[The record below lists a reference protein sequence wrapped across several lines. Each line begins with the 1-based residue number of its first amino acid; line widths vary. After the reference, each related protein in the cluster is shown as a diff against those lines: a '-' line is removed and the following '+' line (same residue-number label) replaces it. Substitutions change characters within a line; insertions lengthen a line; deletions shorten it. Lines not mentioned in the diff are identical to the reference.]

1 MAFDFTRLT
10 SLEAG
15 SPKTGSPQSSTPII
29 IAEIGT
35 AHAGDL
41 IRGLEL
47 IDAAADAGADIVKTQ
62 VVFAREILPPEA
74 GLVPL
79 PGGPTPLYEVF
90 GSLERPPEFYAA
102 LAQRAE
108 ERGIGFLASPFGEKS
123 VALLEDIGVK
133 AWKIASPELNHEPLL
148 ERVAATGLPIILS
161 TGVSRSEDIRRALD
175 VIDSAR
181 PEAAAGRAPVML
193 LHCLTNYPAPE
204 NEANIRLI
212 PALAA
217 AYRRPVGLS
226 DHSLNPVLIPALA
239 AALGAAAV
247 EKHITLNRD
256 AGGLDDPVAL
266 TPGDFGRMTSAVR
279 RYGRP
284 AAGNTGEGSDSD
296 LFHAAVA
303 ELSEEFGRD
312 RVDACLGD
320 GVKRLAPSEEA
331 HYGRTNRSI
340 HAVGPMTAGTVISD
354 ENTAL
359 LRTEKVLRPGIAPR
373 DRERAYGRR
382 LIRDIASGDG
392 IQWEDLESDE
402 RR

>member
-1 MAFDFTRLT
+1 MPLAFDLTRLT

-15 SPKTGSPQSSTPII
+15 SPQSANPII

-41 IRGLEL
+41 KRGLEL

-90 GSLERPPEFYAA
+90 RSLEQPPEFYAA

-148 ERVAATGLPIILS
+148 ERVAGTGLPLILS
-161 TGVSRSEDIRRALD
+161 TGVSVPEDIRRALD
-175 VIDSAR
+175 VVD
-181 PEAAAGRAPVML
+181 AAQRRAGEKKADGPSGESTSRAPVIL

-204 NEANIRLI
+204 NEANLRLI
-212 PALAA
+212 PTLTE

-226 DHSLNPVLIPALA
+226 DHSLDPVLIPSLA
-239 AALGAAAV
+239 AALG
-247 EKHITLNRD
+247 
-256 AGGLDDPVAL
+256 GGVDRKAHH
-266 TPGDFGRMTSAVR
+266 PGS
-279 RYGRP
+279 
-284 AAGNTGEGSDSD
+284 
-296 LFHAAVA
+296 
-303 ELSEEFGRD
+303 
-312 RVDACLGD
+312 
-320 GVKRLAPSEEA
+320 
-331 HYGRTNRSI
+331 
-340 HAVGPMTAGTVISD
+340 
-354 ENTAL
+354 
-359 LRTEKVLRPGIAPR
+359 
-373 DRERAYGRR
+373 GRR
-382 LIRDIASGDG
+382 GSGRSG
-392 IQWEDLESDE
+392 GPHP
-402 RR
+402 R